1 MVVGLKLYVTHVK
14 RKEVNRIR
22 QGSLVTID
30 QFPVHTI
37 SKYKENSQ
45 MRKMVGKEYEIENI
59 SGDCVTISGWH
70 WHIKDLRLAHP
81 QKTKFKFNEDEL
93 VAP

>member
-1 MVVGLKLYVTHVK
+1 M
-14 RKEVNRIR
+14 NRIR
-22 QGSLVTID
+22 QGSLVRID
-30 QFPVHTI
+30 QYPVHTI
-37 SKYKENSQ
+37 GAYKSNSK
-45 MRKMVGKEYEIENI
+45 MIKMMGKEYKIENI

-93 VAP
+93 IVDGVD